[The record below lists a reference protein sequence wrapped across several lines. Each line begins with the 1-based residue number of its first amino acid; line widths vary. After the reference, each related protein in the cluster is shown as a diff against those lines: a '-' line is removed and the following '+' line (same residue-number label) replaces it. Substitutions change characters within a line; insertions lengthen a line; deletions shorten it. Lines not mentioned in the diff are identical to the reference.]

1 MICQNCL
8 EQSSDCICG
17 TIRKANK
24 VSEIQTLRRRWSAA
38 DDGNPM
44 PEDIARQPID
54 IIRKAVAWREK
65 GIVVAVPKSVV
76 PMEEVAESSLREW
89 DGESNN

>member
-1 MICQNCL
+1 M
-8 EQSSDCICG
+8 
-17 TIRKANK
+17 
-24 VSEIQTLRRRWSAA
+24 SEIQTLRRRWSAA
-38 DDGNPM
+38 DDGSPM

-54 IIRKAVAWREK
+54 IIRKAVAWREN
-65 GIVVAVPKSVV
+65 GIVVAVPKSAV